1 MVKDIMTREEH
12 IELARKS
19 QDREVLDRLSRDED
33 WLVRKGVALNPGT
46 PGDILDRLS
55 QDEHYGVRYRVAEN
69 PNTSITTLIE
79 ISRDENS
86 WVSSKVDENPKWQAL
101 QDSGLLDVA
110 ISVERWLLP
119 NK

>member
-33 WLVRKGVALNPGT
+33 
-46 PGDILDRLS
+46 
-55 QDEHYGVRYRVAEN
+55 YGVRYRVAEN